1 MPQNFN
7 PIYVLTPNVG
17 FTKIPTT
24 SANVFS
30 NGSGSIGTN
39 LFLAFTAGVSGSFIQ
54 SIRFQSTAEAA
65 AVNSVATTLRA
76 FVSRQNAGTTTTS
89 SAYLLAE
96 ISVPLT
102 ATANSVNA
110 TNYYDVPINRAF
122 PSGSY
127 VLVSQH
133 VAQTTNQYWQA
144 TVFGGDY

>member
-39 LFLAFTAGVSGSFIQ
+39 LFLAFSAGVSGSFIQ
-54 SIRFQSTAEAA
+54 SIRFQSTAEQA

-76 FVSRQNAGTTTTS
+76 FVGRQNAGTLTTA
-89 SAYLLAE
+89 SAFLLAE
-96 ISVPLT
+96 ISVPLIS
-102 ATANSVNA
+102 TANSTNA
-110 TNYYDVPINRAF
+110 TNYYDIPINRAV